1 MKIEGT
7 KVVIIDDH
15 TLFSKGLASILS
27 NLGLRVMCIFN
38 DGKEAIPYLLSTQV
52 DIVLCDIN
60 MPKVDGLQLCKTITK
75 QSKTKIIILSMYEDK
90 NIIKEA
96 FKCGASG
103 YLSKNSSQKEIITTI
118 TKVLSGKIYVNKKLL
133 KITSDNN
140 NNNNNNN
147 PDKYTLKYTLTERER
162 MVMKCIIEE
171 KNNTEIGVEL
181 GISKRTVE
189 THRKNILVKLGV
201 NNTVALTKLVIKHN
215 LV

>member
-1 MKIEGT
+1 MKIEGK

-15 TLFSKGLASILS
+15 KLFTKGLASVLS
-27 NLGLRVMCIFN
+27 DIGLRVMCIFN

-75 QSKTKIIILSMYEDK
+75 QSKTKIIILSMYEDN

-103 YLSKNSSQKEIITTI
+103 YLSKNSSQNEIITTI
-118 TKVLSGKIYVNKKLL
+118 KKVLSGKIYVDKKLL

-140 NNNNNNN
+140 DN
-147 PDKYTLKYTLTERER
+147 PDKYTINYSLTTRER
-162 MVMKCIIEE
+162 TVLKCIIEE
-171 KNNTEIGVEL
+171 KNNTKIGEEL
-181 GISKRTVE
+181 EISKRTVE

-201 NNTVALTKLVIKHN
+201 KNTIALTKLVIKHN